1 MQLTL
6 RTHSCARSMPMES
19 GKFCVVYAIRH
30 CPVII
35 YKINQVAVEM
45 QLKTKVKSG
54 REKGIPGYVCISRL
68 GVNRCRG

>member
-1 MQLTL
+1 M
-6 RTHSCARSMPMES
+6 CKVES

-35 YKINQVAVEM
+35 YEINQVAVEM

-54 REKGIPGYVCISRL
+54 RERGIPGYVCISRL
-68 GVNRCRG
+68 GVNRCGG